1 MSARDRD
8 RLKVLHE
15 VGKGHLTQKQGGEQL
30 GVTER
35 WVRKLLARMRKEGD
49 RGILHR
55 LRAGVESEDRGEDAA
70 EGGEVGG
77 EQVRGFWTDAGE
89 RVPGEAGGDPGQ

>member
-1 MSARDRD
+1 MRQQELLMSARDRD

-35 WVRKLLARMRKEGD
+35 WVRKLLARMRKEGT
-49 RGILHR
+49 
-55 LRAGVESEDRGEDAA
+55 
-70 EGGEVGG
+70 EGFCIGC
-77 EQVRGFWTDAGE
+77 AGE
-89 RVPGEAGGDPGQ
+89 RRIGRSRRRRGGGR